1 MKTNMKTNMKINMKI
16 NINNQEKIQNILY
29 EVQKNSK
36 KRCIEYIDILDMA
49 KRGEEFLHQ
58 CPNKIKK
65 GNIISNE
72 TLLPVSYKYSGEFTQ
87 VGLYRGGKGWFL
99 VNCRRVVCN
108 KIQYGKEKITL
119 YKTSD
124 LYEWETNQIKMNIDI

>member
-1 MKTNMKTNMKINMKI
+1 MKTNMKINMKI

-58 CPNKIKK
+58 YPNKIKK

-72 TLLPVSYKYSGEFTQ
+72 TLLPVSYKSTIEGLKKGE
-87 VGLYRGGKGWFL
+87 
-99 VNCRRVVCN
+99 N
-108 KIQYGKEKITL
+108 K
-119 YKTSD
+119 
-124 LYEWETNQIKMNIDI
+124 WELWNILNSIRKN